1 MYSQII
7 NSAPI
12 LVVPLQS
19 TTANIPFNATKTN
32 NTTPFYDD
40 NDRAQMFDHTGTYT
54 ITASSVQDGTTSAFN
69 AFNAG
74 KDSCWKSA
82 NTTGNV
88 SASVFD
94 ISSSAPITYKNT
106 YHNPH
111 FGTSYYNSTAVTAVM
126 MPDGTSPTNIYGE
139 WLQIELPVPI
149 FLYRYA
155 IRVPGTDTSA
165 SNALYPSDYSN
176 MVDYLNM
183 LTTNAAPQLKPL
195 SEPFESPQAPTSHF
209 PKTFVLA
216 GSRDGANWSLVDQ
229 RAFSLPPDLSY
240 SEVTFDINSIDNY
253 TYYRVIISELF
264 PGNSQAQICQLSLY
278 AYLDR
283 FTPNPRTIENFTTS
297 GTFGTNGASGIRQN
311 YSPQYVTDM
320 DYYKP
325 VSWDYFSK
333 GTDIKLIQE
342 QKKQRL
348 EIEMA
353 KQQAKPV
360 SNLGYFTVEPFYSG
374 TNTAI
379 DDHSFQSKLYNNP
392 KDVANNQVAPM
403 IAIYNDYLIKQ
414 QQVNQNYF
422 DLSKNIY
429 DFSHN
434 YYTTLADPNDTYDLS
449 ANNFNRPPTKLDG
462 LLVDNKEIIMQQNS
476 MYILSTITIATLVL
490 ALILVTR

>member
-1 MYSQII
+1 
-7 NSAPI
+7 
-12 LVVPLQS
+12 
-19 TTANIPFNATKTN
+19 
-32 NTTPFYDD
+32 
-40 NDRAQMFDHTGTYT
+40 
-54 ITASSVQDGTTSAFN
+54 
-69 AFNAG
+69 
-74 KDSCWKSA
+74 
-82 NTTGNV
+82 
-88 SASVFD
+88 
-94 ISSSAPITYKNT
+94 
-106 YHNPH
+106 
-111 FGTSYYNSTAVTAVM
+111 
-126 MPDGTSPTNIYGE
+126 
-139 WLQIELPVPI
+139 
-149 FLYRYA
+149 
-155 IRVPGTDTSA
+155 
-165 SNALYPSDYSN
+165 
-176 MVDYLNM
+176 
-183 LTTNAAPQLKPL
+183 
-195 SEPFESPQAPTSHF
+195 
-209 PKTFVLA
+209 
-216 GSRDGANWSLVDQ
+216 
-229 RAFSLPPDLSY
+229 
-240 SEVTFDINSIDNY
+240 
-253 TYYRVIISELF
+253 
-264 PGNSQAQICQLSLY
+264 
-278 AYLDR
+278 
-283 FTPNPRTIENFTTS
+283 
-297 GTFGTNGASGIRQN
+297 
-311 YSPQYVTDM
+311 M

-449 ANNFNRPPTKLDG
+449 ANNFNRRPTKLDG

>member
-19 TTANIPFNATKTN
+19 STVNIPFNTNQTN

-69 AFNAG
+69 AFNTV

-82 NTTGNV
+82 NITGNV
-88 SASVFD
+88 SASIFD

-111 FGTSYYNSTAVTAVM
+111 FGTSYYNSTTATAVM

-149 FLYRYA
+149 FLYRYT
-155 IRVPGTDTSA
+155 IRVPGTDA
-165 SNALYPSDYSN
+165 SNAVYPSDYPNILS
-176 MVDYLNM
+176 YLN
-183 LTTNAAPQLKPL
+183 LVASNSPTIKPL

-216 GSRDGANWSLVDQ
+216 GSKDGAHWSLVDQ
-229 RAFSLPPDLSY
+229 RAFSLPPDMSY

-253 TYYRVIISELF
+253 TYYRLIVSELF
-264 PGNSQAQICQLSLY
+264 PGNSQVQICKLSLY
-278 AYLDR
+278 AFLDR
-283 FTPNPRTIENFTTS
+283 FTPNPRTLKTVENFRT
-297 GTFGTNGASGIRQN
+297 REN

-348 EIEMA
+348 EIEGA

-360 SNLGYFTVEPFYSG
+360 SSLGYFTVEPFYTG

-379 DDHSFQSKLYNNP
+379 DDHSFQSKLYTNP

-403 IAIYNDYLIKQ
+403 IAIYNDYILKQ